1 MSLFSSFSYWLR
13 ALLWPLGLLLALP
26 VSCARARASDTVSP
40 LWESAPEVTEEP
52 VVFICRN
59 EGEQPRGTL
68 LFEPLR
74 LLRAY
79 SSDHRCEY
87 PVSDFTI
94 HGREIIYT
102 GSASLPMLSESE
114 LILDEKTPN
123 SFEHYTDGKRY
134 LLYLPNG
141 GLSDY
146 QICFDYETD
155 DDWDGPV
162 PGFKPESLPR
172 FQQKT
177 AQGDSICVVFLGD
190 SISAGGDASG
200 HVKKTPYTPPYTE
213 QFAERIRVATG
224 HEVFTHNLSKGGQSS
239 PWAVAQAEAA
249 AALKPDLLVIAFG
262 MNDASWSGIPVE
274 DYAENIRSAMDTV
287 RKSNPETE
295 FILVSPMTPNPS
307 WSRFR
312 PDLRAAYHEA
322 LLGMEDTGVV
332 VCDVRSP
339 WLYLSG
345 RKDFLSLSGN
355 GLNHPNDYGHRLYAD
370 VLTVSVLGPSAWL
383 RP

>member
-1 MSLFSSFSYWLR
+1 MSLFSPFSSWFR
-13 ALLWPLGLLLALP
+13 ALSWPLGLLLALP
-26 VSCARARASDTVSP
+26 ASYARAGAGDTGSP
-40 LWESAPEVTEEP
+40 LWESAPVVTEEP
-52 VVFICRN
+52 VVFIRRN
-59 EGEQPRGTL
+59 EGMQPRGTL

-79 SSDHRCEY
+79 SSDHRFEY
-87 PVSDFTI
+87 PVSDFVI
-94 HGREIIYT
+94 QGREIAYT
-102 GSASLPMLSESE
+102 GSGSLPMLSESE

-141 GLSDY
+141 GLSHY

-162 PGFKPESLPR
+162 PDFKPESLPR
-172 FQQKT
+172 FQQKI
-177 AQGDSICVVFLGD
+177 AQGDPVCVVFLGD

-200 HVKKTPYTPPYTE
+200 HVKKPPYTPPYTE
-213 QFAERIRVATG
+213 QFAERLRAASG
-224 HEVFTHNLSKGGQSS
+224 HEVSTHNLSKGGQSS
-239 PWAVAQAEAA
+239 PWAVSQAESAA
-249 AALKPDLLVIAFG
+249 AFEPDLLVIAFG

-287 RKSNPETE
+287 RKNSPKTE

-312 PDLRAAYHEA
+312 ADLRAAYHEK
-322 LLGMEDTGVV
+322 LLAMSGPGVV

-339 WLYLSG
+339 WLYLTG
-345 RKDFLSLSGN
+345 RKNFLSLSGN

-370 VLTVSVLGPSAWL
+370 VLSESVLGPSAWK